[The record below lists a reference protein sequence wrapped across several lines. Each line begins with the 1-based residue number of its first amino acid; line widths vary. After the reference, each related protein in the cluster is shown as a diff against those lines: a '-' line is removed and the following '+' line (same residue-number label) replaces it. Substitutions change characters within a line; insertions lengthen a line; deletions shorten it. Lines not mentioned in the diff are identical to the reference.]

1 MFNKYFH
8 YLIVLIFLF
17 LINTGCDENST
28 PVVENE
34 TDILSGGGLT
44 TSLNGSLAFSQPA
57 PNLSQENLDKF
68 LLGDALFEA
77 AFVKSPAIINPGL
90 GPLFNNSS
98 CVNCHIADGRGRP
111 PLAGEQ
117 LETML
122 FRISILGTD
131 EHNGPNPVPGYG
143 NQLQIR
149 SILGYDP
156 EGAVTINYETI
167 NGTYSDKT
175 SYFLIKPNYNITGRI
190 GSGFLFSPRVAPFV
204 FGGGLLE
211 AISENDILASAD
223 ENDINQDGISGKPNY
238 VWNVQT
244 QIFEIGRFGWKANT
258 PTLLQQLAAAYVNDM
273 GITSPY
279 FPKENCAGGT
289 QCDTTSD
296 DPEIDQHTL
305 DMVEVYL
312 QTLAVP
318 SRRNFNDAEVKH
330 GKELFKQIGC
340 ISCHTTQYVTGT
352 HKSILE
358 LSNQKIHPYTD
369 LLLHD
374 MGDELADG
382 RPDFNANGNEWRT
395 PPLWGIG
402 LVSIVNGHT
411 NFMHDGRARNLE
423 EAILWHFGEGENSKN
438 KFMNLSKNDRTALIK
453 FLNSL

>member
-1 MFNKYFH
+1 MLKKYFQ
-8 YLIVLIFLF
+8 LFVLSVIVVFISLGCEES
-17 LINTGCDENST
+17 NT
-28 PVVENE
+28 PIVEE
-34 TDILSGGGLT
+34 EDDILSGGGT
-44 TSLNGSLAFSQPA
+44 TTDLVGSLAFSQPA
-57 PNLSQENLDKF
+57 PNLTQENLDKHII
-68 LLGDALFEA
+68 GDALFEA
-77 AFVKSPAIINPGL
+77 AFVKAPATINPGL

-111 PLAGEQ
+111 PLGGEQ

-122 FRISILGTD
+122 FRISISGTD
-131 EHNGPNPVPGYG
+131 ENNGPNPVPGFG
-143 NQLQIR
+143 RQLQVR
-149 SILGYDP
+149 SVLGYDP
-156 EGAVTINYETI
+156 EGTVTISHETI
-167 NGTYSDKT
+167 NGTYPDGTPYS
-175 SYFLIKPNYNITGRI
+175 LVKPNYNISGRI
-190 GSGFLFSPRVAPFV
+190 GSGFLNSPRVAPFV
-204 FGGGLLE
+204 FGVGLLE
-211 AISENDILASAD
+211 ALKESDLLALAD
-223 ENDINQDGISGKPNY
+223 ENDSNEDGVSGKANY

-244 QIFEIGRFGWKANT
+244 QSFELGRFGWKANT

-279 FPKENCAGGT
+279 FPTENCAGGT

-318 SRRNFNDAEVKH
+318 SRRNYNEADVKH
-330 GKELFKQIGC
+330 GKKLFKQVGC
-340 ISCHTTQYVTGT
+340 NSCHTTQFITGT
-352 HKSILE
+352 HKSIPE

-411 NFMHDGRARNLE
+411 NFLHDGRARNLE
-423 EAILWHFGEGENSKN
+423 EAMLWHFGEGENSRN
-438 KFMNLSKNDRTALIK
+438 KFMNLSKSDREALIK